1 MSVASRTVSL
11 RDYVN
16 AVDGQIEAGLS
27 FGQVE
32 GFIDAC
38 SIDEEHK
45 AALWLWAWLHQ
56 SPDVRRTFA
65 DAEDLGPAQ
74 VGALMRR
81 ALAVAEFPS
90 AAEEAIMC
98 RTSS

>member
-1 MSVASRTVSL
+1 MSVASKTVSFK
-11 RDYVN
+11 DYRN

-32 GFIDAC
+32 EFIDAC

-56 SPDVRRTFA
+56 PLDVRRTFA
-65 DAEDLGPAQ
+65 DAEVLCLAH
-74 VGALMRR
+74 VGDGMRR
-81 ALAVAEFPS
+81 ALAIAEFRS
-90 AAEEAIMC
+90 TAEEAITC